1 MNGLRRAPLLWF
13 LELQR
18 VVYSMGGQDT
28 FENTLFRLQT
38 PNGLLLVLVYVDDLL
53 VAAESP
59 TEGEAFLQKL
69 QNIWRI
75 KLTGRIPALKRG
87 VLQFLGRTIYR
98 ERDGESTLSLGVS
111 EAYMAGIIDSWHEK
125 LKPNETPPKLE
136 EIYKDREKQGE
147 DTPLTAE
154 GEARYRRVLGQL
166 AWAALSRADLCF
178 SVSYLARFQSK
189 PSGAAE
195 ACLRAL
201 LRWLLTRLH
210 RVQIMPS
217 PEGSPSVG
225 PRSVVGFCDA
235 SWNVASVSGGVLMF
249 EGCCIKVFSRKQE
262 CPALSSAEAELCAM
276 TENSKELVSLGML
289 LESILDGIPLTILGT
304 PQCTTGTYQL
314 VLRNDATAA
323 ISISSMEGLLR
334 RVRHIELRAK
344 YIQMLV
350 KKKRLLLEHIPG
362 LQNPSDGLTKSFKFR
377 EMLINLEKEVGL
389 VPGLDTNGLSW
400 IRTFQRRLQLLVEEG
415 EMMSSLLDG
424 SAAPE
429 F

>member
-1 MNGLRRAPLLWF
+1 MWGTSHGLDLTLGVDPKDLRDRSVSCRIVVRDFATGWASALNSGIYAPTSSLDGLRCVLAVSVVKDLSLLTADVSVAFMNAPVEAEACDLVLLPANMSINGCRVIAWLGKAMNGPGERHCCGFSNYSEWCAPW
-13 LELQR
+13 E
-18 VVYSMGGQDT
+18 V
-28 FENTLFRLQT
+28 
-38 PNGLLLVLVYVDDLL
+38 
-53 VAAESP
+53 
-59 TEGEAFLQKL
+59 K
-69 QNIWRI
+69 
-75 KLTGRIPALKRG
+75 
-87 VLQFLGRTIYR
+87 
-98 ERDGESTLSLGVS
+98 
-111 EAYMAGIIDSWHEK
+111 
-125 LKPNETPPKLE
+125 
-136 EIYKDREKQGE
+136 
-147 DTPLTAE
+147 TAE

-210 RVQIMPS
+210 CVQTMPS

-225 PRSVVGFCDA
+225 LRSVVGFCDA
-235 SWNVASVSGGVLMF
+235 SWNVASMSGGVLMF
-249 EGCCIKVFSRKQE
+249 QGCCIKVFSRKQE
-262 CPALSSAEAELCAM
+262 CPALSSAEAALCAM

-304 PQCTTGTYQL
+304 PQCTTGTYHL

-350 KKKRLLLEHIPG
+350 KKRRLLLEHIPG
-362 LQNPSDGLTKSFKFR
+362 FQNPSDGLTKS
-377 EMLINLEKEVGL
+377 IC
-389 VPGLDTNGLSW
+389 
-400 IRTFQRRLQLLVEEG
+400 
-415 EMMSSLLDG
+415 
-424 SAAPE
+424 
-429 F
+429 

>member
-1 MNGLRRAPLLWF
+1 MGSFFAPETDMVF
-13 LELQR
+13 GDG
-18 VVYSMGGQDT
+18 VGAS
-28 FENTLFRLQT
+28 
-38 PNGLLLVLVYVDDLL
+38 LVL

-59 TEGEAFLQKL
+59 QEGESFLQQL
-69 QNIWRI
+69 QTIWRI
-75 KLTGRIPALKRG
+75 KLTGRIPALEKG

-98 ERDGESTLSLGVS
+98 ERDGESTLNLGVS
-111 EAYMAGIIDSWHEK
+111 EAYMTGVIDSWHEK

-147 DTPLTAE
+147 DTPLTAD

-225 PRSVVGFCDA
+225 PRSVVGVCDA

-344 YIQMLV
+344 YTV
-350 KKKRLLLEHIPG
+350 KVPLSQPCFDHFFGPCFRGHDEAGLLAFSMSLFSDVGPLEAIAENKTEQKSAAKRRQRLLKAPLKP
-362 LQNPSDGLTKSFKFR
+362 PSYDARFPTARS
-377 EMLINLEKEVGL
+377 V
-389 VPGLDTNGLSW
+389 
-400 IRTFQRRLQLLVEEG
+400 
-415 EMMSSLLDG
+415 
-424 SAAPE
+424 
-429 F
+429 

>member
-1 MNGLRRAPLLWF
+1 
-13 LELQR
+13 
-18 VVYSMGGQDT
+18 
-28 FENTLFRLQT
+28 
-38 PNGLLLVLVYVDDLL
+38 
-53 VAAESP
+53 
-59 TEGEAFLQKL
+59 
-69 QNIWRI
+69 
-75 KLTGRIPALKRG
+75 
-87 VLQFLGRTIYR
+87 
-98 ERDGESTLSLGVS
+98 
-111 EAYMAGIIDSWHEK
+111 
-125 LKPNETPPKLE
+125 
-136 EIYKDREKQGE
+136 
-147 DTPLTAE
+147 
-154 GEARYRRVLGQL
+154 
-166 AWAALSRADLCF
+166 
-178 SVSYLARFQSK
+178 
-189 PSGAAE
+189 
-195 ACLRAL
+195 
-201 LRWLLTRLH
+201 
-210 RVQIMPS
+210 MPS
-217 PEGSPSVG
+217 PEGSTSVG

-377 EMLINLEKEVGL
+377 EMLIITSRKRL
-389 VPGLDTNGLSW
+389 VWCQD
-400 IRTFQRRLQLLVEEG
+400 
-415 EMMSSLLDG
+415 
-424 SAAPE
+424 
-429 F
+429 